1 MERKT
6 RFELATPSL
15 ARRCSTT
22 EPLPLTA
29 PPGGVPDCCALII
42 IIANIRRAVA
52 ILLAAKLWHGLGRPH
67 PFGKLR
73 TGLSLPRREREPLEA
88 LAHGL
93 GRFRTVSGG
102 ATMDA
107 STAPCGGMAEWTMA
121 AVLKTVMQV
130 TVSWVRIPLPPPL
143 YLPT

>member
-1 MERKT
+1 MAR
-6 RFELATPSL
+6 AGTPP
-15 ARRCSTT
+15 
-22 EPLPLTA
+22 PLRQAQDGPNP
-29 PPGGVPDCCALII
+29 PPG
-42 IIANIRRAVA
+42 
-52 ILLAAKLWHGLGRPH
+52 
-67 PFGKLR
+67 
-73 TGLSLPRREREPLEA
+73 EREPLEA

-107 STAPCGGMAEWTMA
+107 SAAPCGGMAEWTMA

-143 YLPT
+143 